1 MLNLHISRH
10 ICKSNKHEIMHIC
23 GKTFYK
29 LQYELNRK
37 QRFSKAYKYY
47 HRRTNL
53 CQETE
58 K

>member
-29 LQYELNRK
+29 LQYELNRDFK
-37 QRFSKAYKYY
+37 KL
-47 HRRTNL
+47 TNIITDEQIF